1 MQRIPEEFLHFLWKT
16 RRFDPKNLLTT
27 HGAPVQILQ
36 GGIHNIHAGPDFLQ
50 ARIRIGDRLW
60 AGQVEI
66 HVKSSDWIAHKHPF
80 DPAYQNVILH
90 VVWEEDT
97 PIYLAD
103 GSRLP
108 CLELK
113 NRTPAGLFE
122 RYRQLRQAALK
133 VPCTSRIAEVSPL
146 IRSAWLDRMLIERLE
161 EKARHFEQLA
171 QSTQNDLEQ
180 MLRAGIARA
189 FGLPANADALEDL
202 LLSLPH
208 TLLNRYRHNPLQIE
222 ALLFGQAGLLE
233 GHFKDDWPQKLQRE
247 FRFLQK
253 KHNLQPLSA
262 SRWKWSRMRPSSFP
276 SLRIA
281 QLAALCSRHT
291 HWFDAFRQPASTNPE
306 FSKGQTTSGDEV
318 KAFFQIETSDYWK
331 THHHWERLSAK
342 NFSRPGKALIERVL
356 LNALAPFF
364 FRYGQQQ
371 GDESFK
377 LQALQWVAGLPAED
391 NRITRK
397 WKDFGWEI
405 SSAEHSQAVLHLQ
418 RHYCEKR
425 KCLHCAIGHQLI
437 KE

>member
-1 MQRIPEEFLHFLWKT
+1 MKIRHIPEEFLHFLWKT
-16 RRFDPKNLLTT
+16 RRFTPNNLLTT
-27 HGAPVQILQ
+27 HGAALQILDP
-36 GGIHNIHAGPDFLQ
+36 GIHNIHAGPDFLQ
-50 ARIRIGDRLW
+50 ARLRIDERLW

-97 PIYLAD
+97 PIHLAD

-108 CLELK
+108 CLELR

-122 RYRQLRQAALK
+122 RYRQLQQAALK
-133 VPCTSRIAEVSPL
+133 VPCSSRMAEVPPL
-146 IRSAWLDRMLIERLE
+146 TRSSWLDRMLIERLE
-161 EKARHFEQLA
+161 EKALHIEQLA
-171 QSTQNDLEQ
+171 ERTQNDLEQ
-180 MLRAGIARA
+180 MCRCSIARA

-202 LLSLPH
+202 FLSLPH
-208 TLLNRYRHNPLQIE
+208 TLLNRYRPNALQIE

-233 GHFKDDWPQKLQRE
+233 SHFKDEWPQKLRAEYQ
-247 FRFLQK
+247 FLRK
-253 KHNLQPLSA
+253 KHSLRPLSA
-262 SRWKWSRMRPSSFP
+262 ARWKWSRMRPASFP
-276 SLRIA
+276 ALRIA
-281 QLAALCSRHT
+281 QLASLCCREAR
-291 HWFDAFRQPASTNPE
+291 WFDAFRQMKTRKELS
-306 FSKGQTTSGDEV
+306 
-318 KAFFQIETSDYWK
+318 AFFDIETSAYWK

-342 NFSRPGKALIERVL
+342 NFSRPGKALIERVI

-364 FRYGQQQ
+364 FRYGQRQ
-371 GDESFK
+371 DNEKFK
-377 LQALQWVAGLPAED
+377 IQALHWVAQLPAED

-405 SSAEHSQAVLHLQ
+405 HSAEHSQAILHLQ

-437 KE
+437 KD